1 VLCAALDEALAGHG
15 HGIMVAGEPG
25 IGKTRTARELAN
37 YAGRQG
43 AKVLW
48 GRCYEEAGAPPYW
61 PWMQIIRA
69 ALAVGDGE
77 GLLQELGDA
86 VGEIA
91 DIVPEIRARLPAP
104 AASNRPKDPAE
115 ARFRMFD
122 AIRQLLARAAERRP
136 LLILLD
142 DLHWADA
149 PSLRLMEF
157 IAPDIADSRVMLVGT
172 YRATGLSRQH
182 PLSDTLGGLARV
194 SHVARI
200 SLTGLSAEEV
210 SELIAAAAGTAPP
223 AWFARTLHRQTE
235 GNPLFLREIVRFL
248 EQQGILR
255 AGLGFPETNLPP
267 VIRIPEGLQ
276 EAIGRHLNLLSTT
289 CNEVLALAAV
299 IGRDFAQD
307 ILVHAAR
314 PLQAD
319 LVLEALDEAL
329 AAHIVADT
337 GVGQY
342 QFTHNL
348 IRETL
353 CDELRPAQRRR
364 LHRAVGHAIEALRGA
379 DQDAV
384 LPELARHFRAAGD
397 TERGLVYAISAA
409 ERADAMLAF
418 EEAASSFQMAL
429 DAIEHRPVP
438 DELLTCRLLL
448 QLGEAE
454 RKSGDF
460 QRARTTL
467 GKAGDAARRLGSYDM
482 LAQAALFYERILHRT
497 GGLGVDAP
505 IGLLAEALRLVPED
519 NLALRVELSGGLARS
534 LRYAGVE
541 NEARERLGWAIA
553 TARQLGDSALLATI
567 LEYMFD
573 FPAGPDATHDLLAIA
588 TEALEAAERSG
599 NTEVAFMA
607 RGKIAICSI
616 EVGDIATAETQL
628 ARLATSRA
636 LLLRADYAVSLGLRA
651 MLALMRGELAVA
663 ERLLVAADAQ
673 TSRSGAIQ
681 MPFFSVTIFSL
692 RREQG
697 RLGELPPVL
706 ARFLGSTRAA
716 EIWGPGLALLY
727 VELDQLAEA
736 RTEFE
741 RQAASG
747 FEDLPQDGRRLTC
760 LVYLAEVCAAL
771 GDARRAAV
779 LYRLLLPFA
788 DRLLVLGGAVCSG
801 ASGRHLGMLS
811 ATMSRWP
818 AAERH
823 FEEALATNARIRA
836 WLPLA
841 QTQHDYATMLL
852 ARGARGD
859 RERAVALLQS
869 SCETAQRL
877 GLRALEK
884 RVGDLLSQLLAPASA
899 AAATNDDLTPRELEV
914 LRLIA
919 IGRSNADI
927 STALSISLN
936 TVATHVRSILAKCGC
951 ANRTEAAA
959 YALQYGLVAAP
970 TRW

>member
-1 VLCAALDEALAGHG
+1 MLCAALDEALAGHG
-15 HGIMVAGEPG
+15 HGIMIAGEPG
-25 IGKTRTARELAN
+25 IGKTRTARELAD

-61 PWMQIIRA
+61 PWVQIIRA
-69 ALAVGDGE
+69 ALADGDGE
-77 GLLQELGDA
+77 GLLRELGDA
-86 VGEIA
+86 LGEIA
-91 DIVPEIRARLPAP
+91 DMVPEIRLRLSAP
-104 AASNRPKDPAE
+104 AASNRPKDSAE

-122 AIRQLLARAAERRP
+122 AIRQLLVRASERRA

-157 IAPDIADSRVMLVGT
+157 LAPEIADDRILLVGT
-172 YRATGLSRQH
+172 YRATELSRQH
-182 PLSDTLGGLARV
+182 PLSDTLGGLARA

-223 AWFARTLHRQTE
+223 AWVARTLHRQTE

-248 EQQGILR
+248 EQQGILS
-255 AGLGFPETNLPP
+255 AGLGSLETTLPP
-267 VIRIPEGLQ
+267 VIGIPEGLQ
-276 EAIGRHLNLLSTT
+276 EAIGRRLNLLSAT

-299 IGRDFAQD
+299 VGRDFAQD

-337 GVGQY
+337 GIGQY

-353 CDELRPAQRRR
+353 YDELRPAQRGR
-364 LHRAVGHAIEALRGA
+364 LHRAVGQAIETLRGA
-379 DQDAV
+379 DHDAV
-384 LPELARHFRAAGD
+384 LPDLARHFRAAGD
-397 TERGLVYAISAA
+397 PDRGLAYAIRAG

-418 EEAASSFQMAL
+418 EEAASSFRMAL
-429 DAIEHRPVP
+429 DAIEQRPVP
-438 DELLTCRLLL
+438 DEPLTCRLLL
-448 QLGEAE
+448 HLGEAE

-460 QRARTTL
+460 QRARTAL
-467 GKAGDAARRLGSYDM
+467 GKASVAARRLGFHDM

-497 GGLGVDAP
+497 GELGVDAP

-541 NEARERLGWAIA
+541 SEARERLGWAIA
-553 TARQLGDSALLATI
+553 TARQLGDPALLATI

-573 FPAGPDATHDLLAIA
+573 FPAGLDATHDLLAIA
-588 TEALEAAERSG
+588 TEALEVAECSG

-607 RGKIAICSI
+607 RGKIAICSL
-616 EVGDIATAETQL
+616 ELGDIATAEAQL

-636 LLLRADYAVSLGLRA
+636 ALLRADYAVSLGLRA

-697 RLGELPPVL
+697 RLGELAPVL

-736 RTEFE
+736 RAEFE

-747 FEDLPQDGRRLTC
+747 FEDLPQDGRWSTC
-760 LVYLAEVCAAL
+760 VIYLAEVCAAL

-801 ASGRHLGMLS
+801 ASGRHLGLLS
-811 ATMSRWP
+811 ATMSRWRE
-818 AAERH
+818 AERH
-823 FEEALATNARIRA
+823 FEEALATNARVSA

-841 QTQHDYATMLL
+841 KTQHDYATMLL

-859 RERAVALLQS
+859 RERADALLRS
-869 SCETAQRL
+869 SLETARRL
-877 GLRALEK
+877 GLRALER
-884 RVGDLLSQLLAPASA
+884 RVGGCLQHVLAPAPA
-899 AAATNDDLTPRELEV
+899 AAAASDELTPREIEV
-914 LRLIA
+914 LHLIA

-927 STALSISLN
+927 SLALSISLN
-936 TVATHVRSILAKCGC
+936 TVATHVRSILAKTGC

-959 YALQYGLVAAP
+959 YALQNGLAAAAAP
-970 TRW
+970 R